1 MLPLLKRIDKMKD
14 ITKEKPPKIGRYL
27 TYNPTSAFNNFTCS
41 DWCGDAWETDI
52 FNNHKKYV
60 IPRTFITHWDYLP
73 EEPILV

>member
-1 MLPLLKRIDKMKD
+1 MYD
-14 ITKEKPPKIGRYL
+14 ITKERPPKIGRYL
-27 TYNPTSAFNNFTCS
+27 TYDPTSAFNKFACS

-73 EEPILV
+73 EEPSLV